1 MSFVDKCTVFIKAG
15 DGGNGI
21 VSWRHEAHV
30 PLGGPAGGDGGN
42 GGNIYFIGDV
52 NETSLDFLANKKKL
66 VANNG
71 GNGGIK
77 NMHGANADHIYI
89 KVPLGTIVKNSVT
102 NKVIAD
108 ITVDKKKYL
117 IATGGSGGF
126 GNAHF
131 KSNKNKAPTIYE
143 RGDKGEEFLAILELK
158 QISNIGLI
166 GLPNAG
172 KSSLLSILT
181 NATPK
186 IGNYP
191 FTTLTPILGV
201 FNGSTSKIILADIPG
216 LIEGAYNGVG
226 LGHDFLRHIERCQ
239 ILFHVVSMDS
249 IDNPNVIKASETIFS
264 ELKKYNNLILNKKIV
279 IIANKIDTHKNNNYE
294 IISKKYCNQY
304 LIFKTSCLTKEGID
318 ELINYLNSLSFD
330 VSEQQETILSNFQ
343 HLKNTLDQTLSID
356 NKIPNYFDIKSD
368 YLKYWVHK
376 IPLNT
381 PDNLVRFNQKIWT
394 PNLKNSLQKL
404 GVTNGDTICIY
415 GVKLTYED

>member
-1 MSFVDKCTVFIKAG
+1 MSFVDKCAVFIKAG

-71 GNGGIK
+71 ENGGIK

-102 NKVIAD
+102 NQVIAD

-181 NATPK
+181 NA
-186 IGNYP
+186 
-191 FTTLTPILGV
+191 
-201 FNGSTSKIILADIPG
+201 
-216 LIEGAYNGVG
+216 
-226 LGHDFLRHIERCQ
+226 
-239 ILFHVVSMDS
+239 
-249 IDNPNVIKASETIFS
+249 
-264 ELKKYNNLILNKKIV
+264 
-279 IIANKIDTHKNNNYE
+279 
-294 IISKKYCNQY
+294 
-304 LIFKTSCLTKEGID
+304 
-318 ELINYLNSLSFD
+318 
-330 VSEQQETILSNFQ
+330 
-343 HLKNTLDQTLSID
+343 
-356 NKIPNYFDIKSD
+356 
-368 YLKYWVHK
+368 
-376 IPLNT
+376 
-381 PDNLVRFNQKIWT
+381 
-394 PNLKNSLQKL
+394 
-404 GVTNGDTICIY
+404 
-415 GVKLTYED
+415 